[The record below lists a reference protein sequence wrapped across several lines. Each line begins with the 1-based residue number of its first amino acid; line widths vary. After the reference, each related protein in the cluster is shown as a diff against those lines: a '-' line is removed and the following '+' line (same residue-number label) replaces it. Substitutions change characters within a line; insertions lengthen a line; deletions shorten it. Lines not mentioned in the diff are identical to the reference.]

1 MNPRAFNSMLWGWN
15 KIKPFWCG
23 AGDSWLALLAPEW
36 VGAMP
41 VACSGALPRAE
52 LPWPPRKRFEGTPR
66 PAVSLQSGTKLR
78 PHSNHSVSKKEKSN
92 MWDLISPLP
101 FRHFYSLYFFAF
113 KNQYTNFP
121 IIWKLGASG
130 ALIFVLYNLILSVH
144 NVTFFNITAPFVSYL
159 I

>member
-1 MNPRAFNSMLWGWN
+1 MSPRAFKSMLWGWN

-23 AGDSWLALLAPEW
+23 AGDSWLSLLAPEW

-101 FRHFYSLYFFAF
+101 FPSNILQLRSRLM
-113 KNQYTNFP
+113 
-121 IIWKLGASG
+121 WKRLERSQDPPARAPLPNYPFSSCSQARLRNLHVEYLG
-130 ALIFVLYNLILSVH
+130 V
-144 NVTFFNITAPFVSYL
+144 
-159 I
+159 